1 MEMTVKG
8 AADLL
13 KRAKDVLILCHQ
25 SPDGDTLG
33 SGYGLYF
40 CLKKLGVRA
49 RVLCPDEIPELFKPL
64 LRGYREE
71 SFDPALVVAVDIADA
86 KLMGRLCAQYGDSVD
101 LCIDHHISNTG
112 YARRLLLDREA
123 AGTAEVIFALAKEWG
138 RAPDPHRA
146 DGLYTGIA
154 TDSGCFKYQNT
165 TPRTHRIAA
174 ELMEWGA
181 DAAEINRAIFDTKS
195 QGRLAAESALIRSI
209 RYFCGGRLAVAVM
222 DLATIAETGA
232 GPADF
237 DGLTALPRQVEGVE
251 IGVTLREREPGFF
264 KVSVRTSSYVDASA
278 LAARLG
284 GGGHIRAAGCTVR
297 GTADEAVET
306 IHQLAK
312 EFLH

>member
-1 MEMTVKG
+1 
-8 AADLL
+8 
-13 KRAKDVLILCHQ
+13 
-25 SPDGDTLG
+25 
-33 SGYGLYF
+33 
-40 CLKKLGVRA
+40 
-49 RVLCPDEIPELFKPL
+49 
-64 LRGYREE
+64 
-71 SFDPALVVAVDIADA
+71 
-86 KLMGRLCAQYGDSVD
+86 
-101 LCIDHHISNTG
+101 
-112 YARRLLLDREA
+112 
-123 AGTAEVIFALAKEWG
+123 
-138 RAPDPHRA
+138 
-146 DGLYTGIA
+146 
-154 TDSGCFKYQNT
+154 
-165 TPRTHRIAA
+165 
-174 ELMEWGA
+174 
-181 DAAEINRAIFDTKS
+181 
-195 QGRLAAESALIRSI
+195 
-209 RYFCGGRLAVAVM
+209 M